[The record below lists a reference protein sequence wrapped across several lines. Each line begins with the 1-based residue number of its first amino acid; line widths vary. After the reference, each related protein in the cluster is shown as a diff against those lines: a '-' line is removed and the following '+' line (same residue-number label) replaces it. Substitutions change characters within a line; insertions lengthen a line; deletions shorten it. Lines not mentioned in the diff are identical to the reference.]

1 MKKIEAIIRSERLQT
16 VLDSLES
23 SGYAGITVTEVEGH
37 GKQKGITQQWRGKE
51 YKVSL
56 ISKIK
61 VEIVA
66 KDKDVDKIIK
76 SIIEA
81 AQTGVMGDG
90 RIFVS
95 DISSTYKIRTGE
107 SGEST
112 L

>member
-1 MKKIEAIIRSERLQT
+1 MKKIESVIRSERLQT
-16 VLDSLES
+16 VLDALES

-37 GKQKGITQQWRGKE
+37 GKQKGIVQQWRGKE

-56 ISKIK
+56 IPKIK

-76 SIIEA
+76 AIIEA
-81 AQTGVMGDG
+81 ARTGAMGDG

-95 DISSTYKIRTGE
+95 SINDTYKIRTGE
-107 SGEST
+107 SGDST